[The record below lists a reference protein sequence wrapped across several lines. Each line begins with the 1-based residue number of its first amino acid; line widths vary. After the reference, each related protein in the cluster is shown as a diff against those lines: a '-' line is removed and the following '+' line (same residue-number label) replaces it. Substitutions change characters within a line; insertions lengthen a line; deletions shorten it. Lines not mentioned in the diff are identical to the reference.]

1 MKEGDPQRLVVV
13 RTVLESLYVACHFL
27 LPFLVFKVPLVFER
41 LNTPPTFIARLKPTL
56 SNLTPGTSTSSGPIL
71 YEKVETA
78 EALAKAAADAALK
91 KKALED
97 AANKRAAKEK
107 AAAGG
112 AAAGGAA
119 AGGGEASDFAKLD
132 LRVGTIVEV
141 MRHAEADGL
150 YVEKIDLGEGTPRQV
165 VSGLVKFIP
174 FEQMGGR
181 RVVVVANMKPT
192 KLKGVESQAMV
203 LCGKAADG
211 SAMELIEPPE
221 GVPVGERVTCA
232 GHEAEPEKVLNPKK
246 KIWEKVQ
253 PTLNTSAECV
263 ARFAELPFMTSKG
276 PCTVQSIANGAVG

>member
-97 AANKRAAKEK
+97 AAKKREAKAK
-107 AAAGG
+107 ASAEG
-112 AAAGGAA
+112 A
-119 AGGGEASDFAKLD
+119 EPASDFGKLD
-132 LRVGTIVEV
+132 LRVGRIVEV
-141 MRHAEADGL
+141 ARHPDADGL
-150 YVEKIDLGEGTPRQV
+150 YVEKIDLGEAEPRQV
-165 VSGLVKFIP
+165 VSGLVKFIAI
-174 FEQMGGR
+174 EAMADR
-181 RVVVVANMKPT
+181 RVVVVANMKAT

-211 SAMELIEPPE
+211 SSMELVEPPD
-221 GVPVGERVTCA
+221 GVPVGERVLCV
-232 GHEAEPEKVLNPKK
+232 GHDGEPEKANTVTKK
-246 KIWEKVQ
+246 KIWEKVA
-253 PTLNTSAECV
+253 PSCNTSADCV
-263 ARFAELPFMTSKG
+263 VRFEELPWTTSKG
-276 PCTVQSIANGAVG
+276 PCTVKSIANGAVG